1 MNFQQLRYVREAVRR
16 NLNLTE
22 VANVLHT
29 SQSGVSK
36 QIKDFEDELGIDIF
50 VRRGK
55 RLTGLTDPGN
65 GVLELIE
72 RILLDTENLR
82 RAASHYAAQDEGRL
96 VLATTHTQARYA
108 LPKVIERFR
117 DAFPKVNLALRQGSP
132 TQVAEMVLNGE
143 ADLGIA
149 TEALNRY
156 PDITTFRSYSWQH
169 VVTVRRGHPLAN
181 TSNITLEDIAAHPI
195 ITYDKDFSG
204 RPHIDA
210 AFDKAGL
217 VPDIVLTA
225 MDADVI
231 KTYVELGLG
240 VGILAAM
247 AVDPIR
253 DDHLVVFDTPNM
265 FEPNTT
271 RIGIRN
277 GTYLRAYTYRL
288 IEMFAPH
295 LREETIRARMTEEL

>member
-1 MNFQQLRYVREAVRR
+1 MNFQQLRYVREAARR

-36 QIKDFEDELGIDIF
+36 QIKDLEDELGIDIF

-55 RLTGLTDPGN
+55 RLTGLTDPGS
-65 GVLELIE
+65 GVLQLIE

-82 RAASHYAAQDEGRL
+82 RAASHYASQEEGRL

-108 LPKVIERFR
+108 LPKVIEQFR
-117 DAFPKVNLALRQGSP
+117 EAFPKVNLALRQGSP
-132 TQVAEMVLNGE
+132 TQVADMVLRGD
-143 ADLGIA
+143 ADIGIA

-156 PDITTFRSYSWQH
+156 PDITTFLSYSWHH
-169 VVTVRRGHPLAN
+169 VVAVRRSHPLATAKN
-181 TSNITLEDIAAHPI
+181 VTLEDIAAYPI
-195 ITYDKDFSG
+195 VTYDKDFSG

-231 KTYVELGLG
+231 KTYVEVGLG

-247 AVDPIR
+247 AVDPVR
-253 DDHLVVFDTPNM
+253 DDHLVVFDTPDM

-271 RIGIRN
+271 RIGVRN
-277 GTYLRAYTYRL
+277 GAYLRAYAYRF

-295 LREETIRARMTEEL
+295 LREEEIRQRLIDAE

>member
-1 MNFQQLRYVREAVRR
+1 MNFQQLRYVREAARR

-36 QIKDFEDELGIDIF
+36 QIKDFEDELGIEIF

-55 RLTGLTDPGN
+55 RLTALTDPGT
-65 GVLELIE
+65 GVLKLIE
-72 RILLDTENLR
+72 RILLDTENLK
-82 RAASHYAAQDEGRL
+82 RAASHYAAQEAGRL

-117 DAFPKVNLALRQGSP
+117 EAYPKVHLALRQGSP
-132 TQVAEMVLNGE
+132 TQVAEMVLSGE

-156 PDITTFRSYSWQH
+156 PDITTFSSYSWHH
-169 VVTVRRGHPLAN
+169 VITVRRGHPLAEAKQVG
-181 TSNITLEDIAAHPI
+181 LADIAGYPI

-210 AFDKAGL
+210 AFEKAGL
-217 VPDIVLTA
+217 APDIVLTA

-231 KTYVELGLG
+231 KTYVEVGLG

-247 AVDPIR
+247 AVDPVR
-253 DDHLVVFDTPNM
+253 DDHLVVFDTPDM

-277 GTYLRAYTYRL
+277 GTYLRTYTYRL
-288 IEMFAPH
+288 IEMLAPH
-295 LREETIRARMTEEL
+295 LREDEIRSRLSEED